1 LTMHKK
7 GSKIKQNYRL
17 SRKGGLLMKTNRVVQ
32 LMAKQNVH
40 EPDRGKGFAD
50 RGWTDHHQWQWQSDH
65 KVQGHKQWE
74 L

>member
-1 LTMHKK
+1 
-7 GSKIKQNYRL
+7 
-17 SRKGGLLMKTNRVVQ
+17 MKTNRVVQ